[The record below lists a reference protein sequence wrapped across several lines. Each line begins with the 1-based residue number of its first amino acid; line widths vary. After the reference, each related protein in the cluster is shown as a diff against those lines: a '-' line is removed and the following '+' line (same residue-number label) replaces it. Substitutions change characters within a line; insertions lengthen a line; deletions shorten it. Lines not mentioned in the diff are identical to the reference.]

1 MRFNDSMYKVM
12 VQQVYQGQTEIK
24 HFIYLFLSLF
34 VYLYT
39 LHTQIEQVS
48 RSIKETGKLES
59 KTRCFNGCPGKGWR
73 EGTVRDLGT
82 DMYTLLYLEW
92 VTKKDLLY
100 STGNSVQCY
109 VAARVGGDFGGDWIH
124 EYIWLSTSAVYL
136 KLSQHCLLLGYIS
149 IQNKKLKK

>member
-1 MRFNDSMYKVM
+1 MRFEDSMYKVM

-73 EGTVRDLGT
+73 KGTVRDLGT

-100 STGNSVQCY
+100 STGNSVQC
-109 VAARVGGDFGGDWIH
+109 
-124 EYIWLSTSAVYL
+124 
-136 KLSQHCLLLGYIS
+136 
-149 IQNKKLKK
+149 